1 MAKEAGTAHFKAGEY
16 REALACY
23 STALDDAAGDDVACG
38 SLQSNISACH
48 AALKDFSMAL
58 AAAERAVALRPD
70 WPKAHSR
77 AGAAHHGLGD
87 LEAAAAA
94 YRAAAAA
101 GGDAASKDVALI
113 EGLLRNQQLEA
124 LIERGAF
131 NKRDDDDT
139 GGGGASAAAAR
150 PQKREKT
157 AEEVAYARSVKAW
170 MDAAKAGDVDGLAQC
185 LAAEPWLL
193 SNRSENTSEKQLGN
207 SALHWAAA
215 RGKPAA
221 LQWLLGRDGV
231 DVNLRNEAGGTALH
245 SAAAHARSKE
255 VALLL
260 DAGADASIKDET
272 NEIARDAASRRG
284 YKIVEAA
291 IDRGPTAPAR
301 RATLAAAPPPTADE
315 AKAAGNAAFA
325 AAGADGAKK
334 AVWHY
339 TDALILGHADAAVLL
354 SNRSAAHARL
364 AQYAAALD
372 DADAALALRPDWG
385 KAHGRRAAAY
395 EGKGDW
401 ARVVA
406 AYEEGLSHDPQSAA
420 LASGLAAARERL

>member
-1 MAKEAGTAHFKAGEY
+1 MRLHTAAYEGD
-16 REALACY
+16 AQTLAARAPP
-23 STALDDAAGDDVACG
+23 ALDVPDAIGATPLIYA
-38 SLQSNISACH
+38 ISGGERDAII
-48 AALKDFSMAL
+48 ALI
-58 AAAERAVALRPD
+58 
-70 WPKAHSR
+70 R
-77 AGAAHHGLGD
+77 AGADLG
-87 LEAAAAA
+87 AAADSG
-94 YRAAAAA
+94 YT
-101 GGDAASKDVALI
+101 AL
-113 EGLLRNQQLEA
+113 
-124 LIERGAF
+124 
-131 NKRDDDDT
+131 
-139 GGGGASAAAAR
+139 
-150 PQKREKT
+150 
-157 AEEVAYARSVKAW
+157 
-170 MDAAKAGDVDGLAQC
+170 M
-185 LAAEPWLL
+185 
-193 SNRSENTSEKQLGN
+193 
-207 SALHWAAA
+207 WAAA
-215 RGKPAA
+215 HPA
-221 LQWLLGRDGV
+221 RT
-231 DVNLRNEAGGTALH
+231 EY
-245 SAAAHARSKE
+245 

-401 ARVVA
+401 ARAVA